1 MRVTDVLTEGGPRLA
16 LEQRDGWA
24 LIDSDTAPRT
34 VAELVK
40 GGDAARWAAERAAEH
55 RRLTSNADA
64 GLCVPIPGKIIC
76 IGLNYRR
83 HALETGA
90 TVPTTPVVFGK
101 FTNALVAS
109 GQVVGLPSTADQY
122 DYEAELGVVIGRRAV
137 AVSEADALG
146 YVWGYC
152 NCNDISARD
161 LQSRSSQL
169 MLGKTLDGFLPVG
182 PVLVSRDEV
191 PDPQNL
197 TIQGWL
203 NGELRQDSNTSDMM
217 FSVSEIISYISRYI
231 PLEPGDFIA
240 TGTPEGVIRSRD
252 SKIWM
257 KPGDVTEVAVE
268 GLGRLTTPLAAAS
281 W

>member
-1 MRVTDVLTEGGPRLA
+1 MRVTDVLTESGPRLA
-16 LEQRDGWA
+16 IEHGDGWA
-24 LIDSDTAPRT
+24 LIDTPRT
-34 VAELVK
+34 VAELVR
-40 GGDAARWAAERAAEH
+40 GGDQARESAEH
-55 RRLTSNADA
+55 AAVHGEPMAHATA

-76 IGLNYRR
+76 VGLNYRR

-90 TVPTTPVVFGK
+90 TVPTTPVIFGK
-101 FTNALVAS
+101 FNNALIAS
-109 GQVVGLPSTADQY
+109 GQPVRLPSTAAQY

-137 AVSEADALG
+137 AVSEGDALD

-161 LQSRSSQL
+161 LQRRTSQF

-197 TIQGWL
+197 AIQSWL
-203 NGELRQDSNTSDMM
+203 NGELRQNSSTADMV
-217 FSVSEIISYISRYI
+217 FSISEIISYVSRYI

-240 TGTPEGVIRSRD
+240 TGTPEGVILGRD
-252 SKIWM
+252 PKVWM
-257 KPGDVTEVAVE
+257 KPGDVSDVAVE
-268 GLGRLTTPLAAAS
+268 GLGRLTSPLAAAS